1 MIGHHD
7 HDEEIRDEERK
18 TMDSIFGKVSR
29 ATSSSGFTDKLQAFL
44 VEEPLKEV
52 TGSPA
57 LLSVVS
63 SLVSSVDH
71 AVVSAIGSPIVVPP
85 VIGKTLSSVVSHLS
99 SESAKWSYI
108 TPALLR

>member
-1 MIGHHD
+1 MIPAKV
-7 HDEEIRDEERK
+7 RK
-18 TMDSIFGKVSR
+18 IVGPAFGEVSWV
-29 ATSSSGFTDKLQAFL
+29 TSSSGFTDKLQTFL
-44 VEEPLKEV
+44 VEESLKEV
-52 TGSPA
+52 TDRPA